1 METTIHRGMEIQA
14 YQPVQL
20 LLDFMMEEVKDEF
33 YSKFIMLDLQEIIA
47 HPTTDMAFGATCI
60 KDKDHIL

>member
-47 HPTTDMAFGATCI
+47 CERLKVNKFLCNLSRD
-60 KDKDHIL
+60 D